1 MPIITRRINMNDN
14 YIKYSL
20 LDNIKNVKKQYAEF
34 LTPKKLIEFIY
45 NEVGDIQD
53 KVVFDF
59 CGGSGGLIFDLKCKK
74 KILNEINP
82 DACEVAKLNKIDEV
96 YNYDYITMDDSNLNY
111 DIVIANP
118 PFNLKANEE
127 QQEYLQNKY
136 NIKKWIGTL
145 DFEFILKSFKKAKQ
159 GYYLESQSLLFRDT
173 EKQYR
178 KYIIDNNYLEK
189 VAVFEKSGFQ
199 DTQIPILYLKLNKEK
214 QNEDITFTK
223 YNKYELIETK
233 TVNRQE
239 IIKKDYN
246 LTLNNYLKEEQ
257 KKEMDINELNDCM
270 INNEINKIKTQYE
283 LYKLMDS
290 LETEVIEP
298 KALIFKNKL
307 IELIKTFD

>member
-1 MPIITRRINMNDN
+1 MLIITRRNNMNEE

-34 LTPKKLIEFIY
+34 ITPKKLIEFLY
-45 NEVGDIQD
+45 KEVGDIQD

-96 YNYDYITMDDSNLNY
+96 YNYDYITMDDSNLN
-111 DIVIANP
+111 
-118 PFNLKANEE
+118 ANEE
-127 QQEYLQNKY
+127 QQKYLQNKY
-136 NIKKWIGTL
+136 NIKKWIGIL

-159 GYYLESQSLLFRDT
+159 GYYLESQSVLFRDID
-173 EKQYR
+173 KQYR
-178 KYIIDNNYLEK
+178 QYIIDNNYLEK

-214 QNEDITFTK
+214 QNEQVEFAK
-223 YNKYELIETK
+223 YDKYELIDIK
-233 TVNRQE
+233 SVSNQE

-270 INNEINKIKTQYE
+270 IDTEINKIKTQYE
-283 LYKLMDS
+283 LFKLMDS
-290 LETEVIEP
+290 LETDVIEP